1 MFIAGS
7 VDDVAGYSPGV
18 RNIFEGAVNAPR
30 FLLTFEN
37 ANHHAGAPMPA
48 PKETWLPV
56 STLKFIPAE
65 HYADAVW
72 DNTRMNNIAGHFA
85 TAFLAKYMKNDSAM
99 DGYLN
104 LVENAKDGK
113 WSVEAN
119 GTPKADNTYWKGFP
133 ARTAVGLR
141 LEQRKP

>member
-1 MFIAGS
+1 MLKKAIATG
-7 VDDVAGYSPGV
+7 
-18 RNIFEGAVNAPR
+18 
-30 FLLTFEN
+30 L
-37 ANHHAGAPMPA
+37 ANHNAGAPMPA
-48 PKETWLPV
+48 PRETWLPV

-99 DGYLN
+99 DAYLN

-113 WSVEAN
+113 LSVDAN
-119 GTPKADNTYWKGFP
+119 GAPKADNTYWKGFP
-133 ARTAVGLR
+133 ARSAVGLR

>member
-1 MFIAGS
+1 
-7 VDDVAGYSPGV
+7 
-18 RNIFEGAVNAPR
+18 
-30 FLLTFEN
+30 
-37 ANHHAGAPMPA
+37 
-48 PKETWLPV
+48 
-56 STLKFIPAE
+56 
-65 HYADAVW
+65 
-72 DNTRMNNIAGHFA
+72 MNNIAGHFA

-113 WSVEAN
+113 LSVDAN
-119 GTPKADNTYWKGFP
+119 GAPKADNTYWKGFA